1 MDRKWTLYSKAPS
14 KDMNG
19 TMHAWEILI
28 LNTEGYTVAAVALY
42 SWLAEG
48 RNFGEFKDKD
58 VQKDR
63 TDDVSR

>member
-1 MDRKWTLYSKAPS
+1 MDVVQQSTKQRYEWYL
-14 KDMNG
+14 
-19 TMHAWEILI
+19 HAWEILI
-28 LNTEGYTVAAVALY
+28 LNTEGYTVAAVALS